1 MGFKSI
7 FQKEMEDYLKLRK
20 QATCTATY
28 KSTQYTLQ
36 SFDEYLAMYH
46 DGSKSVSMENVYGWI
61 RTLYSSSYADKTIV
75 GKVSELRKFLEYLRF
90 VGFLV
95 FMPDCPKLRDDYI
108 PYIFSDI
115 EISKIF
121 HAADSIL
128 LTRNSSRYI
137 QLEFPMLLRILYCCG
152 LRLNEALTMRV
163 NDILFENSV
172 LIIRNAKNQKQRLVP
187 MAQELTDILEKY
199 CLVMRIKDRPDAFLF
214 PGKNLE
220 GHLSKNTALKRFQ
233 AVLKSIGIYVEPAPH
248 TRGQCLHCFRHL
260 FAIKS
265 FAQAE
270 SNGCPADESI
280 PYLSVYMGHEDMNGT
295 AKYLKFSSDI
305 FPEYTEMFEVYTD
318 GIFSEVSYEE

>member
-1 MGFKSI
+1 MEFKSI
-7 FQKEMEDYLKLRK
+7 FQKEMEDYLKIRE
-20 QATCTATY
+20 QAICTATY
-28 KSTQYTLQ
+28 KSTQYTLH
-36 SFDEYLAMYH
+36 SFDVYLVQCH
-46 DGSKSVSMENVYGWI
+46 DGSKSVSRENVYGWI
-61 RTLYSSSYADKTIV
+61 RTLYRSSYANSTIV

-90 VGFLV
+90 AGFPV

-108 PYIFSDI
+108 PYIFSDF
-115 EISKIF
+115 EIAKIF

-152 LRLNEALTMRV
+152 LRLNEALTIHVDDVR
-163 NDILFENSV
+163 FENSV

-199 CLVMRIKDRPDAFLF
+199 CLAMRIKDKPDAFLF
-214 PGKNLE
+214 PGKKPE

-233 AVLKSIGIYVEPAPH
+233 AVLKSTGIYVNPAPH

-260 FAIKS
+260 FAVKS

-270 SNGCPADESI
+270 SSGFPMDKSI
-280 PYLSVYMGHEDMNGT
+280 PSLSVYMGHEGMNGT

-305 FPEYTEMFEVYTD
+305 FLEYTEMFEFYTD
-318 GIFSEVSYEE
+318 GIFSEVLYEE

>member
-1 MGFKSI
+1 
-7 FQKEMEDYLKLRK
+7 
-20 QATCTATY
+20 
-28 KSTQYTLQ
+28 
-36 SFDEYLAMYH
+36 
-46 DGSKSVSMENVYGWI
+46 
-61 RTLYSSSYADKTIV
+61 
-75 GKVSELRKFLEYLRF
+75 
-90 VGFLV
+90 
-95 FMPDCPKLRDDYI
+95 
-108 PYIFSDI
+108 
-115 EISKIF
+115 
-121 HAADSIL
+121 
-128 LTRNSSRYI
+128 
-137 QLEFPMLLRILYCCG
+137 
-152 LRLNEALTMRV
+152 
-163 NDILFENSV
+163 
-172 LIIRNAKNQKQRLVP
+172 
-187 MAQELTDILEKY
+187 
-199 CLVMRIKDRPDAFLF
+199 MRIKDRPDAFLF

-270 SNGCPADESI
+270 SNGCPTDESI